1 MSEFITLLGAEDV
14 RSAGF
19 SMKTSASTIQSA
31 ASQVEDSLHRHRMF
45 LSDWLYRF
53 EEAVKKLRGEEESDV

>member
-1 MSEFITLLGAEDV
+1 MLNFITLLGVEDV
-14 RSAGF
+14 RSAGC

-31 ASQVEDSLHRHRMF
+31 ASQVEDSLQRHRMF

-53 EEAVKKLRGEEESDV
+53 EEAVKKLREEEKD